1 MFALAF
7 RFPAGRYH
15 ATPWGRNVNEA
26 DVAWPPEPWRLLRA
40 LVAAWWRKGDRAR
53 WSEDHLARLVDILAG
68 TLPEYCLPTGAI
80 HAHTRHYMPTGGLD
94 RGRPKTTLV
103 FDAFVRLPERS
114 TLVAA
119 WPHVTL
125 DPQAFAFVSHL
136 AGAVGYLG
144 RAESWTECEALAE
157 WDGAANCRPLD
168 GNMAGEPVP
177 SASSSGAETRSR
189 PALDGSPAGDP
200 VRLLAPRTPAA
211 YAAER
216 RRIMD
221 DMRQRLLATPGR
233 PPTERTIEAKLDKAL
248 KSKGRQAHTL
258 PERLV
263 DALSLDTA
271 DYQDRGWS
279 RPPAAREVVYA
290 RAPEAAPGVTAR
302 AARRRSA
309 RTPRDL
315 PTVARFLLA
324 GRPLPRIEDA
334 VQVGELMRRAALAR
348 FGWKADEAG
357 NRRPLA
363 PWEISGR
370 GADGKPLKDPSHR
383 HAFWL
388 PEDADGDG
396 WIDHVSVFVAGGMN
410 QEVQARLDR
419 ITRLWLAPKQLS
431 EAVDAE
437 PGAVKEWRLALEGF
451 GRPADFADGA
461 HIFGISRR
469 WQSVTP
475 FLASGHLKAAG
486 YAGEVRRLLTRRG
499 LDASGV
505 VVTPRDAID
514 VGGTP
519 RRAIQFHRFR
529 SRGREAQPDAAGA
542 LLDLVL
548 SEAIEGPLAI
558 GYGSHFGLGLF
569 AAVPEDESGTERP
582 GEVFGHGTVISAR
595 GRRESDAG
603 AS

>member
-53 WSEDHLARLVDILAG
+53 WSEHDLAQLIDKLAA
-68 TLPEYCLPTGAI
+68 TLPEYRLPAGAI
-80 HAHTRHYMPTGGLD
+80 HAHTRHYMPSGGLD
-94 RGRPKTTLV
+94 KGRPKTTLV
-103 FDAFVRLPERS
+103 FDAFLRLPEGA

-119 WPHVTL
+119 WPQMTL
-125 DPQAFAFVSHL
+125 DAQAFAFASHL

-144 RAESWTECEALAE
+144 RAESWTECEALTE
-157 WDGAANCRPLD
+157 WSGAPNCRPID
-168 GNMAGEPVP
+168 GTLE
-177 SASSSGAETRSR
+177 
-189 PALDGSPAGDP
+189 GDP
-200 VRLLAPRTPAA
+200 VRLLAPHRPDV

-216 RRIMD
+216 QRIME
-221 DMRQRLLATPGR
+221 DMRRQVLAAPVR
-233 PPTERTIEAKLDKAL
+233 RRTEHAIDKQIDKEL
-248 KSKGRQAHTL
+248 TSKGRQAHTL
-258 PERLV
+258 PPRLV
-263 DALSLDTA
+263 DALALDTA

-290 RAPEAAPGVTAR
+290 RAPEAAPGVVAR
-302 AARRRSA
+302 AAGRRPA
-309 RTPRDL
+309 RTARDH

-324 GRPLPRIEDA
+324 GRPLPRIEDT
-334 VQVGELMRRAALAR
+334 VRIGELMRRAALAR
-348 FGWKADEAG
+348 FGWATDEAG

-363 PWEISGR
+363 PWEILGR

-396 WIDHVSVFVAGGMN
+396 WIDHVSVFVSGGMTR
-410 QEVQARLDR
+410 EVQARLDR
-419 ITRLWLAPKQLS
+419 ITRLWLAPKQRP
-431 EAVDAE
+431 EDVDAE

-451 GRPADFADGA
+451 GRPADFAGGA
-461 HIFGISRR
+461 RIFGTSRR
-469 WQSVTP
+469 WRSVTP

-486 YAGEVRRLLTRRG
+486 YAGEVRRLLQRRG
-499 LDASGV
+499 LEAAEVDVAQRKTIS
-505 VVTPRDAID
+505 

-519 RRAIQFHRFR
+519 RRAIHFHRFR

-542 LLDLVL
+542 LLDITLPEPL
-548 SEAIEGPLAI
+548 TGPLAI

-569 AAVPEDESGTERP
+569 GAEPDDDPGAERP
-582 GEVFGHGTVISAR
+582 GSVAST
-595 GRRESDAG
+595 G
-603 AS
+603 AMT